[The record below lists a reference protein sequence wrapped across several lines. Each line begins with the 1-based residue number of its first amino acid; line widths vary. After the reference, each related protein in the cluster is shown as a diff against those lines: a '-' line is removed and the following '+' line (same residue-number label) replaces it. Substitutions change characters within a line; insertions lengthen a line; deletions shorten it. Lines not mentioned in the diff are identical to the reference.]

1 MLNKP
6 PEPVCT
12 LLKAIVLFTNQ
23 SKEYRDSQQL
33 PGVQFLAF
41 CGLAVQPGGS
51 KQSVK
56 LRWVTEQPAACTLPS
71 MLTSLPPTRPPAAST
86 EDTEYT
92 EVYQEYTRS
101 SHLSRFL
108 AHAHTVCTRL
118 SFPPTQLIKTGKE
131 RLGTRLIALLL
142 TEHAR

>member
-1 MLNKP
+1 MHTSKSHCLVHQSEQGVETVNNYREFSFWPPVGWLYSLVVQNKVLN
-6 PEPVCT
+6 
-12 LLKAIVLFTNQ
+12 
-23 SKEYRDSQQL
+23 S
-33 PGVQFLAF
+33 
-41 CGLAVQPGGS
+41 
-51 KQSVK
+51 
-56 LRWVTEQPAACTLPS
+56 RWVAEQPAACTLPS

-86 EDTEYT
+86 EESQGTEYT

-131 RLGTRLIALLL
+131 RLGTRLLL
-142 TEHAR
+142 TLLSGYYLLTCIFS

>member
-1 MLNKP
+1 
-6 PEPVCT
+6 
-12 LLKAIVLFTNQ
+12 
-23 SKEYRDSQQL
+23 
-33 PGVQFLAF
+33 
-41 CGLAVQPGGS
+41 
-51 KQSVK
+51 
-56 LRWVTEQPAACTLPS
+56 

-86 EDTEYT
+86 EESQGTEYT

-131 RLGTRLIALLL
+131 RLGTRLGMYMLMCSLEIEVKHHIKINAKPDKFNTKDILTRKLMTKLMKMSSITGIPCISTGVKRIACP
-142 TEHAR
+142 

>member
-1 MLNKP
+1 MHTSKSHCL
-6 PEPVCT
+6 VH
-12 LLKAIVLFTNQ
+12 Q
-23 SKEYRDSQQL
+23 SEQGVETVNNY
-33 PGVQFLAF
+33 PGVQFLAS

-56 LRWVTEQPAACTLPS
+56 LRWVAEQPAACTLPS

-86 EDTEYT
+86 EESQGTEYT

-131 RLGTRLIALLL
+131 RLGTRLNGL
-142 TEHAR
+142 